1 MQKQCQN
8 TITMIT
14 EDQEHEKEILV
25 AISHGHVFN
34 TQEHPLAQ
42 DQRTLN
48 LLIANMKLMY

>member
-1 MQKQCQN
+1 MQKQCQS

-14 EDQEHEKEILV
+14 EDQEHGKEILV

-34 TQEHPLAQ
+34 THAHPLAQ
-42 DQRTLN
+42 NQRTIN

>member
-14 EDQEHEKEILV
+14 EDQEHGREILV
-25 AISHGHVFN
+25 AISHGHVLN
-34 TQEHPLAQ
+34 TQEHLLAQ